1 MNSPEIEELKR
12 LVKEKYEDTLATSTD
27 FEVFS
32 LMLKKKYNATV
43 STSTLKR
50 LYNYV
55 GDEHTPRVATL
66 NVLARYI
73 GHADYCK
80 FVAWLKTSPCYN
92 SSFFNANQLMSSD
105 LNRGD
110 EVEIGWSPNRIVRLE
125 YQGDSRYAVL
135 ESHNSKMLC
144 GDSFVTGCFIAEQP
158 LYLPFL
164 ERGGERTPPFVAGRN
179 GGLSIVR
186 VVKESC

>member
-55 GDEHTPRVATL
+55 GDEHTPRVL
-66 NVLARYI
+66 R
-73 GHADYCK
+73 
-80 FVAWLKTSPCYN
+80 
-92 SSFFNANQLMSSD
+92 
-105 LNRGD
+105 
-110 EVEIGWSPNRIVRLE
+110 
-125 YQGDSRYAVL
+125 
-135 ESHNSKMLC
+135 
-144 GDSFVTGCFIAEQP
+144 
-158 LYLPFL
+158 
-164 ERGGERTPPFVAGRN
+164 
-179 GGLSIVR
+179 
-186 VVKESC
+186 

>member
-55 GDEHTPRVATL
+55 GDEHTPRGYAECAGAL
-66 NVLARYI
+66 Y
-73 GHADYCK
+73 
-80 FVAWLKTSPCYN
+80 
-92 SSFFNANQLMSSD
+92 
-105 LNRGD
+105 
-110 EVEIGWSPNRIVRLE
+110 WSCRL
-125 YQGDSRYAVL
+125 
-135 ESHNSKMLC
+135 H
-144 GDSFVTGCFIAEQP
+144 
-158 LYLPFL
+158 
-164 ERGGERTPPFVAGRN
+164 
-179 GGLSIVR
+179 
-186 VVKESC
+186 

>member
-66 NVLARYI
+66 NVLARYL
-73 GHADYCK
+73 GHADFGK

-110 EVEIGWSPNRIVRLE
+110 EVEIG
-125 YQGDSRYAVL
+125 
-135 ESHNSKMLC
+135 
-144 GDSFVTGCFIAEQP
+144 
-158 LYLPFL
+158 
-164 ERGGERTPPFVAGRN
+164 
-179 GGLSIVR
+179 
-186 VVKESC
+186 